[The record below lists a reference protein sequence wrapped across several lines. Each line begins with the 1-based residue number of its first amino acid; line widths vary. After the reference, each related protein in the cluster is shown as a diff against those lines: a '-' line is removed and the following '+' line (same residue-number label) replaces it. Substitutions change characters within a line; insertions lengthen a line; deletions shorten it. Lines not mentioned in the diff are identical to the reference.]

1 MSTMP
6 GRLGV
11 TAQKEDNSSLSENSS
26 DGEYELQAIRP
37 SVGVSNSSLMRR
49 KRKNCCTNA
58 CMVAWLGICM
68 AYVLLYAV
76 NGLFTWAL
84 IEAALANTYDTLV
97 TFGCVWI
104 VFVLVFFSLV
114 IIMSNRKLKERLD
127 HQKAL
132 EAEELARRAGIKAAL
147 GEN

>member
-11 TAQKEDNSSLSENSS
+11 TAHKEDNSSLSENSS

-37 SVGVSNSSLMRR
+37 SVGMSGSSILRR
-49 KRKNCCTNA
+49 KRKNCCTHVCA
-58 CMVAWLGICM
+58 VEWTGIIF
-68 AYVLLYAV
+68 AFI
-76 NGLFTWAL
+76 LFTWAM

-97 TFGCVWI
+97 TFGVIWI
-104 VFVLVFFSLV
+104 VFVLIFFPTV
-114 IIMSNRKLKERLD
+114 IIMSNRKLKERLA

-132 EAEELARRAGIKAAL
+132 EDEELARRAGIKAAL
-147 GEN
+147 EAN

>member
-11 TAQKEDNSSLSENSS
+11 TAHKEDNSSLSENSS

-37 SVGVSNSSLMRR
+37 SVGMSGSSILRR
-49 KRKNCCTNA
+49 KRKNCCTHVCA
-58 CMVAWLGICM
+58 VEWTGIIF
-68 AYVLLYAV
+68 AFILLYIV
-76 NGLFTWAL
+76 NSLFTWAM

-97 TFGCVWI
+97 TFGVIWI
-104 VFVLVFFSLV
+104 VFVLIFFPTV
-114 IIMSNRKLKERLD
+114 IIMSNRKLKERLA

-132 EAEELARRAGIKAAL
+132 EDEELARRAGIKAAL
-147 GEN
+147 EAN